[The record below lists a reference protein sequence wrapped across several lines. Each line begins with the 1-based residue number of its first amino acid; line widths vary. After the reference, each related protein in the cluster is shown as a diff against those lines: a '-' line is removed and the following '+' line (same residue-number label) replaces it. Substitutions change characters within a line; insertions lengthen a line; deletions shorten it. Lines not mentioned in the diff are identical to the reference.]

1 MTTIHAQI
9 IGNQALIPRAEFER
23 LIEIARQAA
32 DVDLQTSEDDL
43 PTLGWM
49 RLIEQNGA
57 FDFWKEAGEDLYS
70 LEDGELV

>member
-23 LIEIARQAA
+23 LVEIARQAA

-49 RLIEQNGA
+49 RLIEQSGA
-57 FDFWKEAGEDLYS
+57 FDFWKEAGEDIYS